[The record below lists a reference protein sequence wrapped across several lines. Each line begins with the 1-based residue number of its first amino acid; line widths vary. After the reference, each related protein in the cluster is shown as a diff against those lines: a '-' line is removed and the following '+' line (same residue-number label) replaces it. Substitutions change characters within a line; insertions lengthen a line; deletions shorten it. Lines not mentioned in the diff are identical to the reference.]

1 MKVRVKFFSAH
12 REAVGK
18 NEIEI
23 ELEERITSNRML
35 KMLITD
41 YPKLRKLI
49 DFTIIS
55 LNHSRA
61 NGNELLRDG
70 DEVAIFPPIGGG

>member
-18 NEIEI
+18 NEIKI
-23 ELEERITSNRML
+23 ELEERITSNRLL

-41 YPKLRKLI
+41 YPRLRKLI

>member
-23 ELEERITSNRML
+23 ELEERITSNRLL

-41 YPKLRKLI
+41 YPRLRKLI

>member
-18 NEIEI
+18 NEIKI
-23 ELEERITSNRML
+23 ELEERITSNRLL

>member
-18 NEIEI
+18 NEIKI
-23 ELEERITSNRML
+23 ELKEKTSIDKML

-41 YPKLRKLI
+41 YPRLRKLI
-49 DFTIIS
+49 DFTILS

-61 NGNELLRDG
+61 SGNELLKDG